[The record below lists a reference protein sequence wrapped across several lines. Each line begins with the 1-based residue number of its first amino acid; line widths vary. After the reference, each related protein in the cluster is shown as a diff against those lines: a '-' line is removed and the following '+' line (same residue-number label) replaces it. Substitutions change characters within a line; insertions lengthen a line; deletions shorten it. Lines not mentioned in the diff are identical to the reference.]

1 MHRRDVCRVHNAVS
15 LRCVSVLTTT
25 STAFFTALHKHLNTQ
40 PDTAVEQHG
49 PTDDAQRL
57 PNTLSIAI
65 RGVKAAPLLKRIGTQ
80 LAASAGAAC
89 HSATCNASSG
99 NGSLSNSQT
108 VTLSAVLAAMGVSA
122 EAGAG
127 TFRLSVGRHT
137 THEEVDRGAKLLAD
151 AVLEEL
157 GRR

>member
-1 MHRRDVCRVHNAVS
+1 M
-15 LRCVSVLTTT
+15 
-25 STAFFTALHKHLNTQ
+25 
-40 PDTAVEQHG
+40 
-49 PTDDAQRL
+49 
-57 PNTLSIAI
+57 AI

-89 HSATCNASSG
+89 HSATCNASCSNGSG
-99 NGSLSNSQT
+99 SNGSLSNGSQT

>member
-1 MHRRDVCRVHNAVS
+1 
-15 LRCVSVLTTT
+15 
-25 STAFFTALHKHLNTQ
+25 
-40 PDTAVEQHG
+40 
-49 PTDDAQRL
+49 
-57 PNTLSIAI
+57 
-65 RGVKAAPLLKRIGTQ
+65 VKAAPLLKRIGTQ

-89 HSATCNASSG
+89 HSSACS
-99 NGSLSNSQT
+99 NGSSSNAFGSNGQT

-151 AVLEEL
+151 AVLEEM
-157 GRR
+157 GRRYTEPAN

>member
-25 STAFFTALHKHLNTQ
+25 STACCTVFKHWTQ
-40 PDTAVEQHG
+40 TSDSAVEQHG
-49 PTDDAQRL
+49 PTDDDQRL
-57 PNTLSIAI
+57 PNTLSMAI

-89 HSATCNASSG
+89 HSATCNAPSS
-99 NGSLSNSQT
+99 NGSLSTGQT